1 MSETQNLEGARIVA
15 DTLKTTSA
23 ETWTAG
29 QASILVA
36 VCLLVGVAGGWMV
49 RRSISAPAAPQQVV
63 AASPAVAP
71 APSQPVP
78 ANLGMGSALPSEQ
91 QLKEAADTQVA
102 PLLLRLKAEPANA
115 TLLANVGN
123 IYYDAKQYPAAID
136 FYERSLKVQPSDTSV
151 RTDLGT
157 AYWYT
162 GNADTAITQFNKSL
176 TYDPNKADT
185 LFNLGIVKWQGKKD
199 GPGAVAA
206 WKKLLETNPAYPEK
220 EAVLQL
226 MTQAQQR

>member
-1 MSETQNLEGARIVA
+1 MA

-23 ETWTAG
+23 ETWTTG
-29 QASILVA
+29 QASILAA

-49 RRSISAPAAPQQVV
+49 RRSVSAPAASQPVV
-63 AASPAVAP
+63 AAAPAPVVAP
-71 APSQPVP
+71 APSQPAP
-78 ANLGMGSALPSEQ
+78 ANLGMGSAVPSEQ

-102 PLLLRLKAEPANA
+102 PLVLRLKAEPANA

-136 FYERSLKVQPSDTSV
+136 YYERSLKVQPSDTSV

-226 MTQAQQR
+226 MAQAQQR

>member
-1 MSETQNLEGARIVA
+1 MA

-23 ETWTAG
+23 ETWTTG
-29 QASILVA
+29 QASILAA

-49 RRSISAPAAPQQVV
+49 RRSISAPAASQPVV
-63 AASPAVAP
+63 AAAPAPVVAP

-123 IYYDAKQYPAAID
+123 IYYDAKLYPAAID
-136 FYERSLKVQPSDTSV
+136 YYERSLKVQPSDTSV

-162 GNADTAITQFNKSL
+162 GNADTAIIQFDKSL

-226 MTQAQQR
+226 MAQAQQR